1 MSSEIQAIIS
11 KRNNTSMNSPNKK
24 RGPPSP
30 DKTKTPARKKINSA
44 APSPNDPPSEKK
56 RGRSAM
62 SLGSQELVSSFGNAI
77 IHSPSRQQGGINKS
91 NDDPT
96 NESPSNDAITPDSN
110 DARAP
115 IPHEMVSTSVEDK
128 QEKTHFVYVVQ
139 HTYQRLEDQFFGWDI
154 TYPTR
159 IFGVYASMMDANN
172 WATKLWDDHRNSP
185 IWVPGGWGGHGMHV
199 QHGEDQDGCLWWQ
212 TISGADSDQKLG
224 WVKVEKCCINGP
236 SSNMQRV
243 WIDPVIG
250 SLPRP

>member
-1 MSSEIQAIIS
+1 
-11 KRNNTSMNSPNKK
+11 
-24 RGPPSP
+24 
-30 DKTKTPARKKINSA
+30 
-44 APSPNDPPSEKK
+44 
-56 RGRSAM
+56 M

-159 IFGVYASMMDANN
+159 IFGVYASLMDANN

-185 IWVPGGWGGHGMHV
+185 IWVPGGWGGNGMHV